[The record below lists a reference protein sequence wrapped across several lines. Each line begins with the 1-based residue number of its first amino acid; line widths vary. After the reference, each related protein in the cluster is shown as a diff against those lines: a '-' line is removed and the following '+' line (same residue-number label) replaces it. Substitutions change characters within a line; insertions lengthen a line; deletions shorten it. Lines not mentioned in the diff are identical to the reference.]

1 MNQEATFR
9 AILGVGFLAVLAI
22 TLYHRLRS
30 WAAKETLDRRQEGVF
45 ILATLRPVGL
55 LLWLGVIAYL
65 VNPAWMAWSSLS
77 LSAWLRWTGVGLFVI
92 GAGLLTW
99 TLRTLGTNLTDTVVT
114 RQAHTLVT
122 HGPYR
127 WVRHPFYDAM
137 ALLILAIAL
146 IAANWFVLA
155 TGAVV
160 FVLLAVR
167 SRTEEEKL
175 LARFGEPYRAYR
187 HNTGRFAPRLRQT
200 NRGA

>member
-9 AILGVGFLAVLAI
+9 TVLAVGFLAVLAL

-30 WAAKETLDRRQEGVF
+30 WASKEKLDRRQEGLF

-55 LLWLGVIAYL
+55 LLWLGVLAYL
-65 VNPAWMAWSSLS
+65 VHPAWMTWSSVPLP
-77 LSAWLRWTGVGLFVI
+77 AGLRWAGVGLAAV
-92 GAGLLTW
+92 GLGLLAW
-99 TLRTLGTNLTDTVVT
+99 TLRSRGTNRTDTVVT
-114 RQAHTLVT
+114 KRAHTLVT

-127 WVRHPFYDAM
+127 WIRHPFYDVM

-146 IAANWFVLA
+146 IAANWFILV

-167 SRTEEEKL
+167 SRTEEANL

-187 HNTGRFAPRLRQT
+187 QSTGRFVPRLRKVY
-200 NRGA
+200 